1 MATVSY
7 KEGPFDSASGF
18 GNTSPGS
25 SSMPPGVKA
34 AMIDCSV
41 QNMGAG
47 DILEAIKIPAGSII
61 VEVGISILVAE
72 GGTATADVGFTGDGP
87 DGFLDGVDL
96 NGAVGITYN
105 SLNAATGADTYSGG
119 RYQASEDTID
129 VKFVNAMDAGKYV
142 VWCKFFKTN
151 LN

>member
-1 MATVSY
+1 MATVSNV
-7 KEGPFDSASGF
+7 EGPFNSSSGY
-18 GNTSPGS
+18 GMTSPRTDDV
-25 SSMPPGVKA
+25 PGGVMA

-47 DILEAIKIPAGSII
+47 DILEAITIPAGSIV

-72 GGTATADVGFTGDGP
+72 GGTATADIGFTGDGP

-105 SLNAATGADTYSGG
+105 SLNAATGADTFSGG
-119 RYQASEDTID
+119 RYQAAEDTLD

>member
-1 MATVSY
+1 
-7 KEGPFDSASGF
+7 
-18 GNTSPGS
+18 
-25 SSMPPGVKA
+25 MPPGVKA

-47 DILEAIKIPAGSII
+47 DILEAIKIPADSIV

-72 GGTATADVGFTGDGP
+72 GGTATADIGFTGDGP

-96 NGAVGITYN
+96 NAAVGITYN
-105 SLNAATGADTYSGG
+105 NLNAATGADTYSGG

>member
-1 MATVSY
+1 MATVSH
-7 KEGPFDSASGF
+7 KEGPFDSSSGF
-18 GNTSPGS
+18 GNTSPQTDAL
-25 SSMPPGVKA
+25 PGGLMA

-41 QNMGAG
+41 QNMSAG
-47 DILEAIKIPAGSII
+47 DIFEAITIPADSIV
-61 VEVGISILVAE
+61 VEVGVSILVAE

-96 NGAVGITYN
+96 NAAVGITYN

-119 RYQASEDTID
+119 RYQASEDTLDI
-129 VKFVNAMDAGKYV
+129 KFVNAMDAGKYV

>member
-7 KEGPFDSASGF
+7 KEGPFDSSSGY
-18 GNTSPGS
+18 GNTSPQTDA
-25 SSMPPGVKA
+25 MPGGVMA
-34 AMIDCSV
+34 AIIDCSV

-47 DILEAIKIPAGSII
+47 DIFEAITIPAGSI
-61 VEVGISILVAE
+61 VVAVGVSILVAE

-105 SLNAATGADTYSGG
+105 SLNAAAAADTFSSG
-119 RYQASEDTID
+119 RYQAAEDTLDI
-129 VKFVNAMDAGKYV
+129 KFVNAMDAGKYV
-142 VWCKFFKTN
+142 VWCKYFKTN

>member
-7 KEGPFDSASGF
+7 KEGPFDASSGF

-47 DILEAIKIPAGSII
+47 DILEAITIPADSII

-96 NGAVGITYN
+96 NAAVGITYN

-119 RYQASEDTID
+119 RYQAAEDTID

>member
-1 MATVSY
+1 
-7 KEGPFDSASGF
+7 
-18 GNTSPGS
+18 
-25 SSMPPGVKA
+25 
-34 AMIDCSV
+34 
-41 QNMGAG
+41 MGAG
-47 DILEAIKIPAGSII
+47 DILEAIKIPADSIV

-72 GGTATADVGFTGDGP
+72 GGTATADIGFTGDGP

-96 NGAVGITYN
+96 NAAVGITYN
-105 SLNAATGADTYSGG
+105 NLNAATGADTYSGG

>member
-25 SSMPPGVKA
+25 SSMPPGVTA
-34 AMIDCSV
+34 ALIDCSV

-47 DILEAIKIPAGSII
+47 DILEAIKIPADSII
-61 VEVGISILVAE
+61 VEGGISILVGE

-96 NGAVGITYN
+96 NAAVGITYN

>member
-1 MATVSY
+1 MATVSNV
-7 KEGPFDSASGF
+7 ESPFNSSSGY
-18 GNTSPGS
+18 GMTSPRTDDV
-25 SSMPPGVKA
+25 PGGVMA

-47 DILEAIKIPAGSII
+47 DIWEAMTIPAGSVI
-61 VEVGISILVAE
+61 VEVGISIITAE

-87 DGFLDGVDL
+87 DGFLDGVNLDST
-96 NGAVGITYN
+96 AGITYN

-119 RYQASEDTID
+119 RYQAAEDTLD
-129 VKFVNAMDAGKYV
+129 VLFVNAMDAGKYV
-142 VWCKFFKTN
+142 VFCKYILTN